1 MELNTRGRYAVM
13 AMTDLAKHGANVA
26 VALSAIAERQHL
38 SVAYLEQIFAQ
49 LRRCGLV
56 DSVRGR
62 SGGYKLT
69 RPPNQIAISE
79 IMTAVE
85 EETRM
90 TRCLD
95 LGGEGGGCLGESKCL
110 THGLWHALGDHIRS
124 FLQGVSLQDVVDGAP
139 IKPGQAVSQTVALPV
154 AKTAGVVVA

>member
-13 AMTDLAKHGANVA
+13 AMTDLAKHGAGEA
-26 VALSAIAERQHL
+26 VALSAIADRQHL

-49 LRRCGLV
+49 LRRFGLV

-62 SGGYKLT
+62 SGGYKLA
-69 RPPNQIAISE
+69 RPAREIAISE
-79 IMTAVE
+79 IMIAVE

-95 LGGEGGGCLGESKCL
+95 LAGDGGGCLGESKCL
-110 THGLWHALGDHIRS
+110 THGLWHALGDHIRT
-124 FLQGVSLQDVVDGAP
+124 FLAGVSLQEVVDGTP
-139 IKPGQAVSQTVALPV
+139 IRPSQIIAKNARVA
-154 AKTAGVVVA
+154 AA

>member
-13 AMTDLAKHGANVA
+13 AMTDLAKHGADEA

-38 SVAYLEQIFAQ
+38 SIAYLEQIFAQ
-49 LRRCGLV
+49 LRRAGLV

-62 SGGYKLT
+62 SGGYKLAVAASE
-69 RPPNQIAISE
+69 IAISD
-79 IMTAVE
+79 IMRAVE

-95 LGGEGGGCLGESKCL
+95 LGGETPGCLGESKCL
-110 THGLWHALGDHIRS
+110 THGLWHALGDHIRA
-124 FLQGVSLQDVVDGAP
+124 FLAGVSLQDVIDDVP
-139 IKPGQAVSQTVALPV
+139 IRPRPLDKKIARSAVA
-154 AKTAGVVVA
+154 